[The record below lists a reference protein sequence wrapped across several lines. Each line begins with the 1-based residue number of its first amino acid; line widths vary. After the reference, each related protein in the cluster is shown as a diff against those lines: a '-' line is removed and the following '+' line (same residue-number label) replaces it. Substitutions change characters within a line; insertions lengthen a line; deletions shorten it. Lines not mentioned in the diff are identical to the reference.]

1 MPGIIGFLLP
11 MSGKDDILLNVAV
24 CAAAIGYVLM
34 MVSHIVLR
42 RREPDM
48 PRPYRTP
55 GGAITTGVALV
66 IALVAVVATFLVD
79 VVAALCCVGAI
90 AVFMLYLVLYSASNS
105 SRFPTKSSRPSPRP
119 RRNSN
124 SPAAPRAFPRFP
136 PGLAGR
142 ESPSRRPLLT
152 AYKREMGA
160 RHPWQGAKRSP
171 IQHPVRTSP
180 SGGRFD
186 TARHFVPHRL
196 DGRL

>member
-90 AVFMLYLVLYSASNS
+90 AVFMLYFALYSRHHLVA
-105 SRFPTKSSRPSPRP
+105 
-119 RRNSN
+119 N
-124 SPAAPRAFPRFP
+124 SPDEEFAA
-136 PGLAGR
+136 LA
-142 ESPSRRPLLT
+142 EAEKEL
-152 AYKREMGA
+152 E
-160 RHPWQGAKRSP
+160 
-171 IQHPVRTSP
+171 
-180 SGGRFD
+180 
-186 TARHFVPHRL
+186 
-196 DGRL
+196 